1 MVNPQPRHGQQ
12 LVGLFRDLSEQ
23 EDLLIMIQD
32 TGGNAPA
39 QVLLQ
44 ATQESA
50 QAISLKLESQASP
63 PQDWS
68 GVSRSP
74 RKRLDRK

>member
-39 QVLLQ
+39 QVLAPSNAGVRTGDQ
-44 ATQESA
+44 
-50 QAISLKLESQASP
+50 LETRIAGITST
-63 PQDWS
+63 
-68 GVSRSP
+68 
-74 RKRLDRK
+74 RLVRC